1 MLPVVKKNLSMESS
15 INSTEVVG
23 YLASLIVLISFLMKS
38 MKTLRIIN
46 TIGCVLFVAYGI
58 LLNFSI
64 PIIITN
70 VAIVAIN
77 IYYLLKSNK
86 PV

>member
-1 MLPVVKKNLSMESS
+1 MEFSS
-15 INSTEVVG
+15 IEIVG
-23 YLASLIVLISFLMKS
+23 YLASLIVLISFLMKN

-46 TIGCVLFVAYGI
+46 SIGCVLFVAYGI
-58 LLNFSI
+58 LLGFSL

-77 IYYLLKSNK
+77 IYYLFKANK
-86 PV
+86 TN

>member
-1 MLPVVKKNLSMESS
+1 MESN
-15 INSTEVVG
+15 INLTEIVG
-23 YLASLIVLISFLMKS
+23 YLASLIVLISFLMKN

-70 VAIVAIN
+70 VAIVGIN
-77 IYYLLKSNK
+77 IYYLTKVNK
-86 PV
+86 HTDS

>member
-1 MLPVVKKNLSMESS
+1 MEFS
-15 INSTEVVG
+15 STEIVG
-23 YLASLIVLISFLMKS
+23 YLASLIVLISFLMKN

-70 VAIVAIN
+70 VTIVAIN
-77 IYYLLKSNK
+77 IYYLLKASK
-86 PV
+86 SA

>member
-1 MLPVVKKNLSMESS
+1 MKFSP
-15 INSTEVVG
+15 TEIVG
-23 YLASLIVLISFLMKS
+23 YLASLIVLISFLMKN

-64 PIIITN
+64 PIVLTN
-70 VAIVAIN
+70 VAIVGIN
-77 IYYLLKSNK
+77 IYYLIKANK
-86 PV
+86 AN

>member
-1 MLPVVKKNLSMESS
+1 MESN
-15 INSTEVVG
+15 INLTEIVG
-23 YLASLIVLISFLMKS
+23 YLASLIVLISFLMKN

-70 VAIVAIN
+70 VAIVGIN
-77 IYYLLKSNK
+77 IYYLLKANK
-86 PV
+86 HTNS

>member
-1 MLPVVKKNLSMESS
+1 MDFS
-15 INSTEVVG
+15 STEIIG
-23 YLASLIVLISFLMKS
+23 YLASFIVLISFLMKE

-46 TIGCVLFVAYGI
+46 SIGCVMFVAYGI
-58 LLNFSI
+58 LLNFSV

-77 IYYLLKSNK
+77 IYYLMKVK
-86 PV
+86 KV

>member
-1 MLPVVKKNLSMESS
+1 MEFS
-15 INSTEVVG
+15 STEIVG
-23 YLASLIVLISFLMKS
+23 YLASLIVLISFLMKN

-70 VAIVAIN
+70 VTIVAIN
-77 IYYLLKSNK
+77 IYYLLKANK
-86 PV
+86 SA

>member
-1 MLPVVKKNLSMESS
+1 MDFS
-15 INSTEVVG
+15 STEIVG
-23 YLASLIVLISFLMKS
+23 YLASLIVLISFLMKN

-46 TIGCVLFVAYGI
+46 SIGCVLFVAYGI

-64 PIIITN
+64 PIVITN

-77 IYYLLKSNK
+77 IYYLVKVNK
-86 PV
+86 TEN